1 MFSGYFNTVLYLNMN
16 VKKES
21 LRIKILDYLSSH
33 PRSEVKDIASYVQIT
48 KQALYYHIK
57 LLSRQEKIKIVDT
70 QIINGIEKKFY
81 SVFDDN
87 TVSISDSE
95 IPNDSH
101 QNLTSN
107 INSAINEIDLS
118 DSEGGKDLDHSIN
131 QAKKHKVKTDIPT
144 DVEPLSLIH
153 I

>member
-1 MFSGYFNTVLYLNMN
+1 MN

-70 QIINGIEKKFY
+70 QIINGFEKKFY
-81 SVFDDN
+81 AVEPPVHAYYDAFEQKLFISKC
-87 TVSISDSE
+87 TVKCYSSTPSGR
-95 IPNDSH
+95 P
-101 QNLTSN
+101 
-107 INSAINEIDLS
+107 DLS
-118 DSEGGKDLDHSIN
+118 NNLVPQSRG
-131 QAKKHKVKTDIPT
+131 
-144 DVEPLSLIH
+144 LI
-153 I
+153 

>member
-33 PRSEVKDIASYVQIT
+33 PRSEVKDIASFVQIT

-57 LLSRQEKIKIVDT
+57 LLSREEKIKIVDT

-81 SVFDDN
+81 SLFDDN

-95 IPNDSH
+95 VTNDSH

-107 INSAINEIDLS
+107 INPVRNKIYFS
-118 DSEGGKDLDHSIN
+118 
-131 QAKKHKVKTDIPT
+131 T
-144 DVEPLSLIH
+144 
-153 I
+153 

>member
-21 LRIKILDYLSSH
+21 LRIKILDFLSSH

-81 SVFDDN
+81 SLFDDN
-87 TVSISDSE
+87 TESISDSE
-95 IPNDSH
+95 VTNDSH

-107 INSAINEIDLS
+107 INTANNKTTKEITYI
-118 DSEGGKDLDHSIN
+118 EKNPH
-131 QAKKHKVKTDIPT
+131 T
-144 DVEPLSLIH
+144 DVATLSSTLLLPTFKVNTELG
-153 I
+153 